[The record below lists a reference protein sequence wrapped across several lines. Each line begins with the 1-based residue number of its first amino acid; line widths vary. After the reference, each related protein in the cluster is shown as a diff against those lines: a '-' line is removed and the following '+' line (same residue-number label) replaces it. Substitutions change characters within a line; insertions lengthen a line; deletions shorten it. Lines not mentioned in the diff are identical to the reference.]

1 MADRIQL
8 RRDTAVNWAATNP
21 ILSSGEPG
29 YDITN
34 GILKVG
40 DAVTAWNDLQPYSA
54 FEITFGAKA
63 SSSDAGTL
71 FQMAIDD
78 DYLYIC
84 VSAGSAGNAKWK
96 RCLLFLT

>member
-8 RRDTAVNWAATNP
+8 RRDTATNWSNVNP

-34 GILKVG
+34 SILKIG
-40 DAVTAWNDLQPYSA
+40 NAVDHWNDLVAYSA
-54 FEITFGAKA
+54 FNITFGAK
-63 SSSDAGTL
+63 SSASDAGDL

-84 VSAGSAGNAKWK
+84 VLAGTAGNAKWK
-96 RCLLFLT
+96 RTVLFNI